1 MCIISNFYVWL
12 IVLLIT
18 ESTTGKRIF
27 ILILLICR
35 FKYFFIL
42 GQINLPE
49 DASWD
54 QYGITIAGS
63 SNRTNSSSYN
73 QLSLPFDISI
83 TSGDVLYISDSA
95 NHRIVVV
102 NLNSTTNISII
113 GSGPGTSVNQFNFLY
128 GLATTN
134 TSVYVIDYN
143 NNRVQ
148 QMSLN
153 GSNPYTVPAISELY
167 TSVYLYV
174 DNNNN
179 IYLSSRLIH
188 TVLLYYLNSTNY
200 TIVAGTGTNGSNS
213 DKFNTPYGIFVTRNR
228 TLYVA
233 DSKNHRIMKWFLG
246 SSSGILVAGTG
257 IAGSSSTQLNDPTQV
272 IVDTNEY
279 IYVNDRGN
287 TRIMRWGPNST
298 YGVCIAACTGTSGIA
313 RTQLNGSTSLAFDS
327 YGSLY
332 VSDRFNHRVQKFQ
345 IHHYQSKYTS
355 QYKISE
361 RYFSEI
367 VYF

>member
-1 MCIISNFYVWL
+1 MCIISNFHVWL

-18 ESTTGKRIF
+18 ESTTGKKI
-27 ILILLICR
+27 
-35 FKYFFIL
+35 FIL
-42 GQINLPE
+42 GQINLSE
-49 DASWD
+49 GASWD

-63 SNRTNSSSYN
+63 SNGTNGSSYN
-73 QLSLPFDISI
+73 QLSLPFELSIISDDI
-83 TSGDVLYISDSA
+83 LYITDSQ

-102 NLNSTTNISII
+102 NLNSITNIFII
-113 GSGPGTSVNQFNFLY
+113 GSGPGTSLNQFNFLY
-128 GLATTN
+128 DLAITN

-143 NNRVQ
+143 NHRVQ

-153 GSNPYTVPAISELY
+153 GSNPSTVLSISELY
-167 TSVYLYV
+167 SSVYLDV
-174 DNNNN
+174 DSNNS
-179 IYLSSRLIH
+179 IYLSSRQIH
-188 TVLLYYLNSTNY
+188 AVLLYYSNSTNY
-200 TIVAGTGTNGSNS
+200 TIIAGTDINGSNS
-213 DKFNTPYGIFVTRNR
+213 DQFNTPYGIFFTSNR

-233 DSKNHRIMKWFLG
+233 DGGNHRIMKWFSG
-246 SSSGILVAGTG
+246 SSSGILVTGTR

-272 IVDTNEY
+272 IVDANEY

-298 YGVCIAACTGTSGIA
+298 YGVCIAAFTGTSGIA

-332 VSDRFNHRVQKFQ
+332 VNDRFNHRVQKFQ

-367 VYF
+367 VHF